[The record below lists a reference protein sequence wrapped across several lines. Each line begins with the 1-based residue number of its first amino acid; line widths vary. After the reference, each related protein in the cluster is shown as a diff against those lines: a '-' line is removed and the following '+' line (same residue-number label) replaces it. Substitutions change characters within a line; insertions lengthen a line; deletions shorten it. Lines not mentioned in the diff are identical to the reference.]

1 MTEGVTEVSQAHQS
15 GHRISCEAKT
25 LTKIAQ
31 GVLFGGL
38 HLNSVSRQ
46 LLARYGGIF
55 SQYQEKIRKSAEII
69 PNNSAIFYRFN
80 KIWLSLVWHFD
91 SFHYLCT
98 QIIIIVLWQK

>member
-15 GHRISCEAKT
+15 RHQISCEAKT
-25 LTKIAQ
+25 LTKMAQ
-31 GVLFGGL
+31 RVLFGGL

-46 LLARYGGIF
+46 LLARYGGVF

-69 PNNSAIFYRFN
+69 PNNSAIFYHFN

-91 SFHYLCT
+91 SFHNET
-98 QIIIIVLWQK
+98 